1 MIDDRQIGY
10 FDTDNQNK
18 LIKISSIGLKYNPIL
33 ILPSESICL
42 LFFQFSNIIML
53 FFRTETLRQFSLKET
68 KKTPLTSGN
77 FLEMNNNYIKLINDD
92 DEQNFGP
99 IIKYP
104 KQAKKKTMKVE
115 IADQLL
121 IQTFFLF

>member
-1 MIDDRQIGY
+1 MIDRLAISTQ
-10 FDTDNQNK
+10 TTKTKHK

-92 DEQNFGP
+92 DEQNFG
-99 IIKYP
+99 
-104 KQAKKKTMKVE
+104 Q
-115 IADQLL
+115 
-121 IQTFFLF
+121 